1 VIYGPSDEHKHTQ
14 QKGGVPVMV
23 LKEGSQRTT
32 GADAR
37 RSNIM
42 AAKVIAEIL
51 STSLGPRGMD
61 KMLIDAFGD
70 VTITGDG
77 AAILKEMEVQHPAA
91 KLLIEVAKAQDAEV
105 GDGTTTAV
113 VVAGRLLELA
123 EELLDEGI
131 HPTIIIDGYK
141 KAMDY
146 AIQVADEIAQ
156 SINVEDKNQLA
167 LVAMNSL
174 SSKIVAEARDY
185 LAKVAVDASTIAV
198 EKVNGKYNLDL
209 DWIKLEKKKGQS
221 LAETQLIQ
229 GIVLDK
235 EVVHPGMPK
244 RVVNAKIAVLD
255 APLEIEKPEWTTK
268 ISVSSPT
275 QIKAFLEEESN
286 ILKSY
291 VDKLAEVG
299 ANVVITQK
307 GIDEVA
313 QHYLAKRGIMAVRRV
328 KRSDIEKLAKATGA
342 KIVTSIKDIKPE
354 DLGTAGLVEERK
366 VGEEKMVFVEQCP
379 NPRAVTILIRGAAD
393 RVLDEAER
401 SMQDALHVI
410 RDLYREPKIVP
421 GGGAFEMEIAR
432 RIREWGRKLPGKEQ
446 LSVLKFAEAL
456 EHVPTIL
463 ALTAG
468 LDPVDAI
475 AELRRR
481 HDSGEVDA
489 GVDVLNGKVANM
501 LKLNIVD
508 PLLVKKQVIRSA
520 AEAAIMILRID
531 DIVAAAQTKST
542 GGGKSKGKTE
552 SEEESSSKTE

>member
-1 VIYGPSDEHKHTQ
+1 MSSQ
-14 QKGGVPVMV
+14 QKGGVPVMI
-23 LKEGSQRTT
+23 LKEGAQRTT

-77 AAILKEMEVQHPAA
+77 ATILKEMEVQHPAA

-113 VVAGRLLELA
+113 VLAGRLLELA
-123 EELLDEGI
+123 EELIDEGI

-146 AIQVADEIAQ
+146 AIQVANEIAQ
-156 SINVEDKNQLA
+156 PINVEDKNQLA
-167 LVAMNSL
+167 TVAMNAL
-174 SSKIVAEARDY
+174 SSKIVAEAREY
-185 LAKVAVDASTIAV
+185 LAKIAVEAASIAV
-198 EKVNGKYNLDL
+198 EKVDGRYNLDL

-268 ISVSSPT
+268 ISVSSPN
-275 QIKAFLEEESN
+275 QIKAFLEEEAN

-313 QHYLAKRGIMAVRRV
+313 QHYLAKKGIMAVRRV

-342 KIVTSIKDIKPE
+342 KIVTSIKDIRPE
-354 DLGTAGLVEERK
+354 DLGFAGLVEERK
-366 VGEEKMVFVEQCP
+366 VGEEKMVFIEQCP

-393 RVLDEAER
+393 RILDEAER

-421 GGGAFEMEIAR
+421 GGGAFEIEVAR
-432 RIREWGRKLPGKEQ
+432 RLREWGRKLPGKEQ
-446 LSVLKFAEAL
+446 LAVLKFAEAL
-456 EHVPTIL
+456 EQVPTIL

-468 LDPVDAI
+468 LDPVDVI

-481 HDSGEVDA
+481 HDAGEIDA

-501 LKLNIVD
+501 YKLNVVD

-531 DIVAAAQTKST
+531 DIVAAAQTKSSS
-542 GGGKSKGKTE
+542 GGKSKGKE
-552 SEEESSSKTE
+552 EKSEEESSSSKTD

>member
-1 VIYGPSDEHKHTQ
+1 
-14 QKGGVPVMV
+14 
-23 LKEGSQRTT
+23 
-32 GADAR
+32 
-37 RSNIM
+37 
-42 AAKVIAEIL
+42 
-51 STSLGPRGMD
+51 
-61 KMLIDAFGD
+61 MLIDAFGD

-185 LAKVAVDASTIAV
+185 LAKVAVDASAIAV

-244 RVVNAKIAVLD
+244 KVANAKIAVLD

-268 ISVSSPT
+268 ISVSSPE

-552 SEEESSSKTE
+552 GEEESSSKTE

>member
-1 VIYGPSDEHKHTQ
+1 MI
-14 QKGGVPVMV
+14 
-23 LKEGSQRTT
+23 LKEGAQRTT

-77 AAILKEMEVQHPAA
+77 ATILKEMEVQHPAA

-113 VVAGRLLELA
+113 VLAGRLLELA
-123 EELLDEGI
+123 EELIDEGI

-146 AIQVADEIAQ
+146 AIQVANEIAQ
-156 SINVEDKNQLA
+156 PINVEDKNQLA
-167 LVAMNSL
+167 TVAMNAL
-174 SSKIVAEARDY
+174 SSKIVAEAREY
-185 LAKVAVDASTIAV
+185 LAKIAVEAASIAV
-198 EKVNGKYNLDL
+198 EKVDGRYNLDL

-268 ISVSSPT
+268 ISVSSPN
-275 QIKAFLEEESN
+275 QIKAFLEEEAN

-313 QHYLAKRGIMAVRRV
+313 QHYLAKKGIMAVRRV

-342 KIVTSIKDIKPE
+342 KIVTSIKDIRPE
-354 DLGTAGLVEERK
+354 DLGFAGLVEERK
-366 VGEEKMVFVEQCP
+366 VGEEKMVFIEQCP

-393 RVLDEAER
+393 RILDEAER

-421 GGGAFEMEIAR
+421 GGGAFEIEVAR
-432 RIREWGRKLPGKEQ
+432 RLREWGRKLPGKEQ
-446 LSVLKFAEAL
+446 LAVLKFAEAL
-456 EHVPTIL
+456 EQVPTIL

-468 LDPVDAI
+468 LDPVDVI

-481 HDSGEVDA
+481 HDAGEIDA

-501 LKLNIVD
+501 YKLNVVD

-531 DIVAAAQTKST
+531 DIVAAAQTKSSS
-542 GGGKSKGKTE
+542 GGKSKGKE
-552 SEEESSSKTE
+552 EKSEEESSSKTD

>member
-1 VIYGPSDEHKHTQ
+1 MSSQ
-14 QKGGVPVMV
+14 QKGGIPVMI
-23 LKEGSQRTT
+23 LKEGAQRTT

-77 AAILKEMEVQHPAA
+77 ATILKEMEVQHPAA

-113 VVAGRLLELA
+113 VLAGRLLELA
-123 EELLDEGI
+123 EELIDEGI

-146 AIQVADEIAQ
+146 AIQVANEIAQ
-156 SINVEDKNQLA
+156 PINVEDKNQLA
-167 LVAMNSL
+167 TVAMNAL
-174 SSKIVAEARDY
+174 SSKIVAEAREY
-185 LAKVAVDASTIAV
+185 LAKIAVEAASIAV
-198 EKVNGKYNLDL
+198 EKVDGRYNLDL

-268 ISVSSPT
+268 ISVSSPN
-275 QIKAFLEEESN
+275 QIKAFLEEEAN

-313 QHYLAKRGIMAVRRV
+313 QHYLAKKGIMAVRRV

-342 KIVTSIKDIKPE
+342 KIVTSIKDIRPE
-354 DLGTAGLVEERK
+354 DLGFAGLVEERK
-366 VGEEKMVFVEQCP
+366 VGEEKMVFIEQCP

-393 RVLDEAER
+393 RILDEAER

-421 GGGAFEMEIAR
+421 GGGAFEIEVAR
-432 RIREWGRKLPGKEQ
+432 RLREWGRKLPGKEQ
-446 LSVLKFAEAL
+446 LAVLKFAEAL
-456 EHVPTIL
+456 EQVPTIL

-468 LDPVDAI
+468 LDPVDVI

-481 HDSGEVDA
+481 HDAGEIDA

-501 LKLNIVD
+501 YKLNVVD

-531 DIVAAAQTKST
+531 DIVAAAQTKSSS
-542 GGGKSKGKTE
+542 GGKSKGKE
-552 SEEESSSKTE
+552 EKSEEESSSSKTD

>member
-1 VIYGPSDEHKHTQ
+1 MSSGTQ
-14 QKGGVPVMV
+14 QRGGVPVMV

-42 AAKVIAEIL
+42 AAKVISEIL

-77 AAILKEMEVQHPAA
+77 ATILKEMEVQHPAA

-113 VVAGRLLELA
+113 VLAGRLLELA

-146 AIQVADEIAQ
+146 AIQVANEIAQ
-156 SINVEDKNQLA
+156 PINPEDKNQLA
-167 LVAMNSL
+167 LVAMNAL

-185 LAKVAVDASTIAV
+185 LAKVAVDAASIAV

-268 ISVSSPT
+268 ISVSSPQ

-291 VDKLAEVG
+291 VDKLAEIG

-313 QHYLAKRGIMAVRRV
+313 QHYLAKKGIMAIRRV

-342 KIVTSIKDIKPE
+342 KIVTSIKDMKPE

-446 LSVLKFAEAL
+446 LAVLKFAEAL

-475 AELRRR
+475 AELRKR
-481 HDSGEVDA
+481 HDAGEIDA
-489 GVDVLNGKVANM
+489 GVDVLSGKITNM
-501 LKLNIVD
+501 SKLNVVD
-508 PLLVKKQVIRSA
+508 PLIVKSQVIRSA

-531 DIVAAAQTKST
+531 DIVAAAQTKT
-542 GGGKSKGKTE
+542 GGTGKSKGEKGGEE
-552 SEEESSSKTE
+552 SESKTE

>member
-1 VIYGPSDEHKHTQ
+1 
-14 QKGGVPVMV
+14 MV
-23 LKEGSQRTT
+23 LKEGSQRTV

-42 AAKVIAEIL
+42 AAKVISEIL

-113 VVAGRLLELA
+113 VLAGKLLEMA
-123 EELLDEGI
+123 EGLLEEGI
-131 HPTIIIDGYK
+131 HPTLIIDGYK

-146 AIQVADEIAQ
+146 ALQVADSIAQ
-156 SINVEDKNQLA
+156 SVNPENKEQLA

-174 SSKIVAEARDY
+174 SSKIVSEARDY
-185 LAKVAVDASTIAV
+185 LAKVAVDAASIAV
-198 EKVNGKYNLDL
+198 ERINGKYNLDL
-209 DWIKLEKKKGQS
+209 DWVKIEKKKGKS
-221 LAETQLIQ
+221 LLETQLIQ

-244 RVVNAKIAVLD
+244 RVVNAKIALLD
-255 APLEIEKPEWTTK
+255 SPLEIEKPEWTTK
-268 ISVSSPT
+268 ISVSSPS
-275 QIKAFLEEESN
+275 QIKAFLEEEAN
-286 ILKSY
+286 ILRSY
-291 VDKLAEVG
+291 VDKLAEIG

-307 GIDEVA
+307 GIDEMA
-313 QHYLAKRGIMAVRRV
+313 QHYLAKKGILAVRRV

-342 KIVTSIKDIKPE
+342 KIATSIKDIKPE
-354 DLGTAGLVEERK
+354 DLGRAGVVEERK

-393 RVLDEAER
+393 RILDEAER

-410 RDLYREPKIVP
+410 RDIYREPKVVP
-421 GGGAFEMEIAR
+421 GGGAFEIEIAR

-446 LSVLKFAEAL
+446 LAVLRFAEAL
-456 EHVPTIL
+456 EHIPTIL

-468 LDPVDAI
+468 LDSVDAL

-481 HDSGEVDA
+481 HDNGEVDA
-489 GVDVLNGKVANM
+489 GVDVLGGRIANM
-501 LKLNIVD
+501 SKLNIID
-508 PLLVKKQVIRSA
+508 PLLVKKQVIKSA
-520 AEAAIMILRID
+520 TEAAILVLRID
-531 DIVAAAQTKST
+531 DIVAAAQTK
-542 GGGKSKGKTE
+542 GGGKSESKKSGEGGEEKE
-552 SEEESSSKTE
+552 SETKTD